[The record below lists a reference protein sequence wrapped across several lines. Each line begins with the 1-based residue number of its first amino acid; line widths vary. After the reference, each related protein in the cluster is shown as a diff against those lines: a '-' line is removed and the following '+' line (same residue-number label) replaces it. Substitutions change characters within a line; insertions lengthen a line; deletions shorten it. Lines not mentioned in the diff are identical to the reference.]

1 MEQWDPI
8 KYVSSN
14 KNVQELLKMLY
25 NHGSAS
31 YDQIKHLAN
40 GHVIQQL
47 DQFGLIEYDQS
58 RAFGLTKET
67 VIKQSN
73 YQLSTKG
80 TNWYRIIISLATLS
94 NDTVIVQLSIGDF
107 NKFVNHLNNF
117 LYSENPEQIKDAYEF
132 LLDDTS
138 GNFYQRSD
146 AKLNH
151 LRDSARRLHTE
162 LINVR
167 NDDSLLGAID
177 KLEKHINEFSS
188 VSNDILNVLL
198 KEGETI
204 RERLDQLKNLESSH
218 FYENIAHHI
227 EGATT
232 NDSTAERIKNN
243 VNRFVDQI
251 TKNGVYENY
260 TQKLLDVQK
269 ILTQINDYLKDIHK
283 NMETKGLLIDLA
295 KQFFNEP
302 SVEKCEEKF
311 NKLMSNKTIHHI
323 TTNSIASINGRDIV
337 MTMPDAKPEPKVKP
351 KINKKEQQYEMD
363 KLEVRSLSKQLKTLK
378 LHYKIMQSPV
388 TSNHYDNNSY
398 FAIRQAILN
407 GGSEEALNDPESLC
421 IKTIPSNEN
430 TVIETILPNRKTAR
444 FTIPNYSLE
453 VIQNNAIQ
461 SHITKTERRIASLTA
476 KIADYEQHQGLR

>member
-1 MEQWDPI
+1 MEQWEPI

-25 NHGSAS
+25 DHGSAS

-40 GHVIQQL
+40 SHVIQQL
-47 DQFGLIEYDQS
+47 DSFGLIEYDQS

-107 NKFVNHLNNF
+107 KKFVNHLNNF
-117 LYSENPEQIKDAYEF
+117 LYSDKPEEIKDAYEF

-204 RERLDQLKNLESSH
+204 KERLDQLKNLESSH

-337 MTMPDAKPEPKVKP
+337 MTMPDAKPEPK
-351 KINKKEQQYEMD
+351 INKKEQQYEMD

-407 GGSEEALNDPESLC
+407 SGSEDALNDPESLC
-421 IKTIPSNEN
+421 IKTVPSSEN
-430 TVIETILPNRKTAR
+430 TIIETTLPNHKTAR

-476 KIADYEQHQGLR
+476 KIADYEQHQGIR